1 MNELLSVYTQE
12 GSDRVVGL
20 LYQNQFGAFT
30 REGGR
35 WTALTSGDARFDGLL
50 VNDVRPEHSAEV
62 LRLFD
67 SGDATVRTMRDWL
80 SQEPLAAEKSA

>member
-35 WTALTSGDARFDGLL
+35 WTALTPRDARFEGLL
-50 VNDVRPEHSAEV
+50 VNDVLPEHAAEV
-62 LRLFD
+62 LDVFD
-67 SGDATVRTMRDWL
+67 SGKATTRIMRDRL
-80 SQEPLAAEKSA
+80 SQEPLSVEKSA